1 MSYLSEYRQQM
12 TPNVSK
18 MITIK
23 KNIINNNTFRKS
35 NSINFELVDIALE
48 QNEPKLNLNE
58 LTVDNLSKEEKKM
71 KKKCRRSNTTFTI
84 AGSKANSK
92 IIDYFNRLEMTKP
105 KEKMAHIRKL
115 NETKTPLTA
124 LDKIKRTKEMMNIT
138 IESLDVKCNSE
149 VEKIQDVLFYDE
161 PSMNSSNPNAT
172 TNISLSNSNNGILSC
187 LESPP
192 SSIKSDN
199 DEHTKLEEK
208 NDKKKLNSFLSFQSN
223 NFSMSSSPMANSME
237 HHKHLNL

>member
-1 MSYLSEYRQQM
+1 LSKTTDDLSTPTNSNSSMVTYNTKYANNSNYSDDDGLVGTGRNAQMSYLSEYRQQM
-12 TPNVSK
+12 TPNISN
-18 MITIK
+18 MITVK

-35 NSINFELVDIALE
+35 NSINFELVDIELE
-48 QNEPKLNLNE
+48 HNEPKLQANE
-58 LTVDNLSKEEKKM
+58 LTMDNLSKEARKI

-105 KEKMAHIRKL
+105 KERIAHIRKL

-124 LDKIKRTKEMMNIT
+124 LNKMKRTNEMMNIT

-161 PSMNSSNPNAT
+161 PSMNST
-172 TNISLSNSNNGILSC
+172 
-187 LESPP
+187 
-192 SSIKSDN
+192 KS
-199 DEHTKLEEK
+199 T
-208 NDKKKLNSFLSFQSN
+208 
-223 NFSMSSSPMANSME
+223 
-237 HHKHLNL
+237 